1 MADLDITANERLL
14 GVIKRLA
21 IKLYGD
27 DSEASRKRVVETALE
42 MRIIWSHL
50 VEKGQQETDE
60 AVTSWEFP
68 ELPVTEENAGSIM
81 GWLFR
86 R

>member
-1 MADLDITANERLL
+1 MANLDILANDRLL
-14 GVIKRLA
+14 GVIKKLA

-27 DSEASRKRVVETALE
+27 DSEPSRKRVVETALK
-42 MRIIWSHL
+42 MRIVWSHL

-60 AVTSWEFP
+60 AVSRWEFS
-68 ELPVTEENAGSIM
+68 ESPVTEENTGTISNS
-81 GWLFR
+81 LFR

>member
-1 MADLDITANERLL
+1 MADLDIPASDRLL

-42 MRIIWSHL
+42 MRIVWSHL
-50 VEKGQQETDE
+50 VERGQQDTDE
-60 AVTSWEFP
+60 AVSRWEFS
-68 ELPVTEENAGSIM
+68 ESPVTKENTGNISN
-81 GWLFR
+81 WLFR

>member
-1 MADLDITANERLL
+1 MADLDIPANDKLL

-42 MRIIWSHL
+42 MRIVWSHL
-50 VEKGQQETDE
+50 VERGQQDTDE
-60 AVTSWEFP
+60 AVSRWEFL
-68 ELPVTEENAGSIM
+68 ESPVTEENTGTISN
-81 GWLFR
+81 WLFR

>member
-1 MADLDITANERLL
+1 MADLDIPANDRLL

-21 IKLYGD
+21 IELYGD

-42 MRIIWSHL
+42 MRIVWSHL
-50 VEKGQQETDE
+50 VERGQQETDE
-60 AVTSWEFP
+60 AVSRWEFS
-68 ELPVTEENAGSIM
+68 ESPVTEENTGTISD
-81 GWLFR
+81 WLFR